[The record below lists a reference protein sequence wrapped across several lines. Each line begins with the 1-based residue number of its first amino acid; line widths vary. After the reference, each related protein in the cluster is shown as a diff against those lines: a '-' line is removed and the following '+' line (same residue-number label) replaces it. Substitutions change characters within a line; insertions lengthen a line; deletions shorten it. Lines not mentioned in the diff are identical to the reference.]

1 MRWVLWAAMLALTN
15 GSGTLA
21 SRARNTSSYAYHTAA
36 ALFSHGCFFVAQL
49 VGLDLLIEV
58 IRTRNVTLALQAFVV
73 YALASTAGSVLMHW
87 LAIHFFENSTRRVGG
102 Y

>member
-1 MRWVLWAAMLALTN
+1 MRWLIWAITLMLTN

-21 SRARNTSSYAYHTAA
+21 SRARNTPSYGYHAVA

-49 VGLDLLIEV
+49 VGLDILVEV
-58 IRTRNVTLALQAFVV
+58 LRTHDVALAAKAFAC
-73 YALASTAGSVLMHW
+73 YALTSTTGSVLMQYF
-87 LAIHFFENSTRRVGG
+87 AIRFLEKGNRRVGG